1 MDKKI
6 LREQGLTRLKQLDP
20 RTKQTKEQIIQSLLF
35 ASEEW
40 LEAESI
46 GVIRSLPFEFDT
58 KLIFERGF
66 HSGKQ
71 IAVPRSVRKKL
82 HFYQVEPQTEYQLS
96 SFGVEEPL
104 SQKKIDA
111 LDLDLLIVPGLIFSH
126 EGYRIGFGGGYY
138 DRFLADFQGKT
149 VSLVFA
155 EQFDVRWQ
163 PDSFDIPVQKIITD
177 KVSFGEKGVDNE

>member
-1 MDKKI
+1 M
-6 LREQGLTRLKQLDP
+6 REQGLTRLKQLDP

-58 KLIFERGF
+58 KPIFERGF

-104 SQKKIDA
+104 SQKIDA
-111 LDLDLLIVPGLIFSH
+111 LDLDLLIVPGLIFLMRDI
-126 EGYRIGFGGGYY
+126 GLGLAAVIMIGFWQISKENCVIG
-138 DRFLADFQGKT
+138 
-149 VSLVFA
+149 FA

>member
-1 MDKKI
+1 M
-6 LREQGLTRLKQLDP
+6 REQGLTRLKQLDP

-58 KLIFERGF
+58 KPIFERGF

-104 SQKKIDA
+104 SQKNRCIG
-111 LDLDLLIVPGLIFSH
+111 PGSFDRSWFDFSH

-149 VSLVFA
+149 VSLVLQNNLMSGGNLILLIF
-155 EQFDVRWQ
+155 R
-163 PDSFDIPVQKIITD
+163 SRK
-177 KVSFGEKGVDNE
+177 

>member
-35 ASEEW
+35 ASKEW

-58 KLIFERGF
+58 KPIFERGF

-104 SQKKIDA
+104 SQKNRCIG
-111 LDLDLLIVPGLIFSH
+111 PGSFDRSWFDFFLMRDI
-126 EGYRIGFGGGYY
+126 GLVLAAVIMIGFW
-138 DRFLADFQGKT
+138 QISKGKLCHWFCRT
-149 VSLVFA
+149 
-155 EQFDVRWQ
+155 
-163 PDSFDIPVQKIITD
+163 I
-177 KVSFGEKGVDNE
+177 

>member
-1 MDKKI
+1 M
-6 LREQGLTRLKQLDP
+6 REQGLTGSSNWITEQSK
-20 RTKQTKEQIIQSLLF
+20 TKRADHSVLLF
-35 ASEEW
+35 ASKEW

-58 KLIFERGF
+58 KPILSADFTP
-66 HSGKQ
+66 GKQ

-111 LDLDLLIVPGLIFSH
+111 LDLDLLIVPGFDFSH

-163 PDSFDIPVQKIITD
+163 PDSLIFR
-177 KVSFGEKGVDNE
+177 SENNH

>member
-1 MDKKI
+1 M
-6 LREQGLTRLKQLDP
+6 
-20 RTKQTKEQIIQSLLF
+20 
-35 ASEEW
+35 
-40 LEAESI
+40 
-46 GVIRSLPFEFDT
+46 
-58 KLIFERGF
+58 
-66 HSGKQ
+66 
-71 IAVPRSVRKKL
+71 PRSVRKKL